1 MDFDT
6 NKKIKKC
13 LRNRFKFKYF
23 KSNKQLEAIQT
34 VLKEKNSDVL
44 INLPPTAG
52 KSLCF
57 QLPAV
62 LYEDNNV
69 AIVFMSNNNALEEQ
83 VEFLKERNIRVC
95 YFHSKLS
102 KLEKENFFN
111 KLSTRQETP
120 TFIYITTTTCASQVY
135 KESFLT
141 LIKNLYENNLIS
153 MFVVDDAHCS
163 SENTIDYKKFYNE
176 IIKIRKNF
184 PNVRLIALTS
194 IGTEIINEDIKKSL
208 GMVNAVE
215 YNGDYNWVRSNIYID
230 IKYKDILNNPLDDVT
245 ELINNYIEAMESF
258 SGIII
263 CQKNKDTVMIAD
275 ELSRRGIPTVPYFTK
290 MKFTDQTK
298 SKEKWKKREVVMIA
312 ATHGSAVG
320 LNKDNVGLVIH
331 WSLPSTIDQYY
342 IDIGK
347 AGRLYGKA
355 HCRIYFGLEDWLYA
369 QFIMM
374 SMSKQIFSGFEH
386 VVNFCTSDKCRHV
399 LYSESFGFTCE
410 SCKNRCDACGNQN
423 DYRKAFNKFQIA
435 MQQHQMFN
443 VIKDEPISKIYIYK
457 IGQTLSERLTNFQE
471 RTFNYREN
479 NYRIL
484 AFALIKNYNRA
495 PDTADK
501 PRESVLGIHKKV
513 LSRLARSLEYIA
525 FSTNNIDDYFQKLQ
539 VLRRSIKKKT
549 ASKILSNYIINYKYW
564 GEKCQK
570 KIISTNILHLK

>member
-1 MDFDT
+1 MDYDI

-13 LRNRFKFKYF
+13 LRHRFKFKYF
-23 KSNKQLEAIQT
+23 KSAKQFEAIQT

-44 INLPPTAG
+44 INLPPTTG

-57 QLPAV
+57 QLSAV

-83 VEFLKERNIRVC
+83 VEFLKERNIGVC

-102 KLEKENFFN
+102 KLEKKNFFN
-111 KLSTRQETP
+111 ILSTRQEAP
-120 TFIYITTTTCASQVY
+120 TFIYITTTAFASQVY
-135 KESFLT
+135 KESFFT
-141 LIKNLYENNLIS
+141 LIKNLYDNNLIS
-153 MFVVDDAHCS
+153 MLVVDDAHSS
-163 SENTIDYKKFYNE
+163 SENTIDYNKSYNE
-176 IIKIRKNF
+176 IIEIRNNF

-194 IGTEIINEDIKKSL
+194 IGTAIINEDIKKSL
-208 GMVNAVE
+208 GMLNAVE

-230 IKYKDILNNPLDDVT
+230 IKYKDILNNPLDDVA

-263 CQKNKDTVMIAD
+263 CQTNKDTVMIAD
-275 ELSRRGIPTVPYFTK
+275 ELSRRGIPTVPYFTN
-290 MKFTDQTK
+290 QTK
-298 SKEKWKKREVVMIA
+298 SKEKWKKREAVMIA
-312 ATHGSAVG
+312 ASHGSAIG

-347 AGRLYGKA
+347 AGRLHGKA
-355 HCRIYFGLEDWLYA
+355 HCRIYFGLEDWLHA
-369 QFIMM
+369 QFLMM

-386 VVNFCTSDKCRHV
+386 VVNFCISDKCRHV
-399 LYSESFGFTCE
+399 LYSEIFGFTCE

-423 DYRKAFNKFQIA
+423 DYREAFNKFQIA
-435 MQQHQMFN
+435 MQQHQLFN
-443 VIKDEPISKIYIYK
+443 VIKDEPVTKIYIYK
-457 IGQTLSERLTNFQE
+457 LGQTLSERLSNFQE
-471 RTFNYREN
+471 RTSDYRES

-484 AFALIKNYNRA
+484 ALTLIKNYNRA
-495 PDTADK
+495 PETADK

-525 FSTNNIDDYFQKLQ
+525 FFTNNIDEYFQKLQ

-549 ASKILSNYIINYKYW
+549 ASNTLSNYIINYKYW
-564 GEKCQK
+564 GEKCQNK
-570 KIISTNILHLK
+570 